1 MILARSHRL
10 IGHLDMNSF
19 FATVEQQSKRALRGR
34 PLGVCVYLGEHGCI
48 IAPSIEA
55 KKLGIKIGMSVKEAR
70 FKVPS
75 MAFVQADPVKYRSVI
90 SRVFGYLHELTDTVE
105 HYSIDEAFLDF
116 TGWFANDLELIQP
129 LLTVKQRIHRE
140 IGDWLHC
147 SIGIAPTRTLAKLA
161 SDHQKP
167 NGFTMV
173 SHDSTEAFL
182 AQHKLTDIAGIGEKN
197 RRKLFRLGIYT
208 VLDFIRYPGENLIRL
223 CGKDLY
229 FLQMGLQGL
238 ETRRIEGRPPEAPKS
253 VGHSYSVPRR
263 VNADGNVLSVF
274 MKLVEKAGRR
284 LRTLDRYAN
293 GVSVTVSFHAANASA
308 QGEPVFFLRRF
319 DGQSHSTRFPEPT
332 ADSFSLMDGALALLH
347 ELWDGA
353 RDVSFLA
360 VTFFDLT
367 PPQGQTAIAYAGAS
381 SQDPHKKDRLT
392 RAMDAVRDK
401 YGNDSILFGQ
411 VARLTDEAPDR
422 IGFRKVEG
430 VEIPESI
437 A

>member
-1 MILARSHRL
+1 MILAKSNRL

-34 PLGVCVYLGEHGCI
+34 PLGVCAYLGKHGCI

-55 KKLGIKIGMSVKEAR
+55 KKLGIKIGMSVQEAR

-75 MAFVQADPVKYRSVI
+75 MAFVQADPTKYRSVI
-90 SRVFGYLHELTDTVE
+90 SRVFGFLHELTDRVE

-116 TGWFANDLELIQP
+116 TGWFKDDLALIQP

-147 SIGIAPTRTLAKLA
+147 SIGVAPTRLLAKMA

-173 SHDSTEAFL
+173 SHASSEAFL
-182 AQHKLTDIAGIGEKN
+182 AQHKLTDVCGIGERNK
-197 RRKLFRLGIYT
+197 RRLYRLGVYT
-208 VLDFIRYPGENLIRL
+208 ILDLIRYPSENLIRL
-223 CGKDLY
+223 CGRDLY
-229 FLQMGLQGL
+229 FLQIGLQGF
-238 ETRRIEGRPPEAPKS
+238 ETRRVENGRAEAPKS
-253 VGHSYSVPRR
+253 VGHSYSVPRK
-263 VNADGNVLSVF
+263 VNAEGNILSVF

-284 LRTLDRYAN
+284 MRELNLCAN
-293 GVSVTVSFHAANASA
+293 AVSVAVSFHAAKISTQA
-308 QGEPVFFLRRF
+308 EPVFFLRRF
-319 DGQSHSTRFPEPT
+319 DSEHGSHRFMEPT
-332 ADSFSLMDGALALLH
+332 ADSFTLMEGALGLLN
-347 ELWDGA
+347 ELWDGT

-367 PPQGQTAIAYAGAS
+367 VPQAQTAIDLGTNAWH
-381 SQDPHKKDRLT
+381 DPQKKTRLT
-392 RAMDAVRDK
+392 LAMDKVRDK
-401 YGNDSILFGQ
+401 YGNGSIMFGQ
-411 VARLTDEAPDR
+411 IAKLTDEAPDR

-430 VEIPESI
+430 VEVPTSLS
-437 A
+437 